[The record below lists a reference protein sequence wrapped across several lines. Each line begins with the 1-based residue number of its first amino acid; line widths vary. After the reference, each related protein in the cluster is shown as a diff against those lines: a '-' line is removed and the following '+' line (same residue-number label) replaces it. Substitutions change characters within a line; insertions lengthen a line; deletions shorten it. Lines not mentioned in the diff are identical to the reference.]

1 MELASPALQ
10 GRPIKSSADR
20 AIDLVHLSRMTF
32 GDRAL
37 EREVL
42 QLFIRQSEQILAKI
56 ESADADGL
64 ARLAHTLKGS
74 AAGVGAWA
82 VADAASALEQG
93 AKAHNPEPAMAR
105 VRISV
110 AEAAK
115 LVEELLRA
123 H

>member
-1 MELASPALQ
+1 MELASSSLR
-10 GRPIKSSADR
+10 GRPVKTSADR

-42 QLFIRQSEQILAKI
+42 QLFSRQSEQILAKL
-56 ESADADGL
+56 EGTNAEGV

-74 AAGVGAWA
+74 ASGVGAWA
-82 VADAASALEQG
+82 VADAASALEQN
-93 AKAHNPEPAMAR
+93 AATRNSEQTTAR
-105 VRISV
+105 LRASV
-110 AEAAK
+110 GEAVK
-115 LVEELLRA
+115 LIEELLRA